1 MGRVFVEEAIN
12 ATGIDRTNL
21 VVVATYLVRT
31 KQATSAIDAIRRL
44 ENGEF
49 DKAELEEE
57 MIRFFQH
64 EKPKPVEEEP
74 IIDVD
79 SFNNKQQ
86 KHEAEIEEIFS
97 KEVDTDKWLCYSIY
111 ILRNRAM
118 MNTIQIISY
127 IWCPTYGRGLS

>member
-64 EKPKPVEEEP
+64 EKPNPVEEEP

-97 KEVDTDKWLCYSIY
+97 KEVDTDK
-111 ILRNRAM
+111 
-118 MNTIQIISY
+118 
-127 IWCPTYGRGLS
+127 

>member
-1 MGRVFVEEAIN
+1 MLARWLKAFSSSIASFAKPV
-12 ATGIDRTNL
+12 
-21 VVVATYLVRT
+21 
-31 KQATSAIDAIRRL
+31 
-44 ENGEF
+44 

-97 KEVDTDKWLCYSIY
+97 KEVDTDK
-111 ILRNRAM
+111 
-118 MNTIQIISY
+118 
-127 IWCPTYGRGLS
+127 